1 MENAAKKG
9 LWGDVAPIVTCY
21 CQLIIGSKRLVL
33 NVETFVSFGQFRTK
47 PLSAKS
53 RELVFQHVT
62 VCAPSSWPSVC
73 PIASISTIQI
83 FVATSLYF
91 TFFPSSGQYNLK
103 SSLLKKHENFQN
115 LEFISDWQVK
125 NTNHLE
131 LRLPQSRLIARF
143 EEYFSEVFLR
153 LKSN

>member
-91 TFFPSSGQYNLK
+91 TFFLDHIDNAIIKDIKTVKRAKNQFSMSIIFLLLNFFLNYLLSLK
-103 SSLLKKHENFQN
+103 L
-115 LEFISDWQVK
+115 V
-125 NTNHLE
+125 
-131 LRLPQSRLIARF
+131 
-143 EEYFSEVFLR
+143 
-153 LKSN
+153 